1 MAPTTQAAFAR
12 RHGVSKKTVTIWK
25 RQGRVVM
32 VGSLVDVAATDA
44 LLQGSGHGRFRRSAA
59 PIPLPPD
66 PYSIGATDAALAM
79 LYEAPALAAS
89 LAVDAGASIPAAF
102 ALYAALS
109 AGLALHLG
117 ELMAALGAEPLGS
130 NPDAPIFHPDKR
142 REVDWAA
149 LAEDAGGVFDRAACE
164 AHLAATYGGNA
175 GTLRTGRTRGG
186 HPISRSGPATPHHGV
201 SLREFFPTV

>member
-32 VGSLVDVAATDA
+32 VGSLVDVGASDA

-66 PYSIGATDAALAM
+66 PYSQGATDAALAM
-79 LYEAPALAAS
+79 LYEAPAAAAS
-89 LAVDAGASIPAAF
+89 LAVGAGASIPAAF

-109 AGLALHLG
+109 AAMALYVGDLLAA
-117 ELMAALGAEPLGS
+117 MGAEPLAS
-130 NPDAPIFHPDKR
+130 NPDAPIFHPEKR
-142 REVDWAA
+142 QAVDWAA
-149 LAEDAGGVFDRAACE
+149 LADVSGVVFDPAACE
-164 AHLAATYGGNA
+164 AHLADRFGEKSPRRA
-175 GTLRTGRTRGG
+175 G
-186 HPISRSGPATPHHGV
+186 
-201 SLREFFPTV
+201 